1 MGKLFNSGIFNLGG
15 GTYSKV
21 PLLSI
26 TTAPTGSF
34 VKGSSYFR
42 NEDGIPAEDNKKIYT
57 AVADNTWEGA
67 KVSDPQWGTYY
78 VYNNHA
84 YIWDGN
90 SLEYFELEDY
100 QPKLISGVHIKTI
113 NENSVLGSGNLNIG
127 TNRAFPN
134 TWPTNTTFDAF
145 LKTIFTDTSAI
156 QGNSYIGELSC
167 SSGLPTGINNAEA
180 IVEIMTSTVAS
191 SKCIHVILTSG
202 NLAPYR
208 WEYTA
213 WHYNTQD
220 ETYSSSG
227 WIGFQPVIPFTG
239 ATAQADGTSG
249 IVPAPTT
256 ADVGSYL
263 KGDGTWSKIIATAP
277 GVFTFVGPYDSPFN
291 KVQTGITLSDYDT
304 VSVYKNGV
312 LLQETTTSPVTT
324 VNDYTISGTDIIFTE
339 SLVDS
344 DKITVVIYGVVTD
357 GGSGALALQKVQGI
371 EPLIPVEAT
380 ESNKL
385 ADKAYVGTVVS
396 TSTANCVTSTEIT
409 NIVPVTQAEYDAMV
423 QAGTIVPTTLYAIKP
438 AS

>member
-100 QPKLISGVHIKTI
+100 QPKLVSGVNIKTI
-113 NENSVLGSGNLNIG
+113 NEQSILGSGNLNIG
-127 TNRAFPN
+127 TNRSFPT
-134 TWPTNTTFDAF
+134 TWPTNTTFDSF
-145 LKTIFTDTSAI
+145 LKTIFTDTSAV
-156 QGNSYIGELSC
+156 QGNSYLGELTC
-167 SSGLPTGINNAEA
+167 SGLPTGINNAEA
-180 IVEIMTSTVAS
+180 IVEIMTSAVAS

-202 NLAPYR
+202 NVNPYR

-213 WHYNTQD
+213 WHYNTQT
-220 ETYSSSG
+220 ETYDKSN
-227 WIGFQPVIPFTG
+227 WIGFQPTIPFTG
-239 ATAQADGTSG
+239 TDGSTNGTSG
-249 IVPAPTT
+249 IVPAPATT
-256 ADVGSYL
+256 DAGKYL
-263 KGDGTWSKIIATAP
+263 KADGTWDDIIATAP
-277 GVFTFVGPYDSPFN
+277 AVYPFIGPYAAPYNVLS
-291 KVQTGITLSDYDT
+291 TGITLSNYDT
-304 VSVYKNGV
+304 ISVYKNGV
-312 LLQETTTSPVTT
+312 LLQKTTTDPVTT
-324 VNDYTISGTDIIFTE
+324 VNDYTIVGNDIVFTKPLE
-339 SLVDS
+339 NI
-344 DKITVVIYGVVTD
+344 DKITLILFGVVSD
-357 GGSGALALQKVQGI
+357 GGSGVLALEKVQGI
-371 EPLIPVEAT
+371 EPLIPAEAT
-380 ESNKL
+380 SSNKL
-385 ADKAYVGTVVS
+385 ADKLYVASAVS
-396 TSTANCVTSTEIT
+396 TGTANCVTSTEIT
-409 NIVPVTQAEYDAMV
+409 NIVPVTQDEYDAMV